1 MLMYVNRN
9 LGPGQDIK
17 ALSSLVLSYKL
28 SYNETG
34 FVKEEKIYFIFVI
47 TIKTLFAF
55 KKKSYV

>member
-34 FVKEEKIYFIFVI
+34 FVKEEKNIFQ
-47 TIKTLFAF
+47 FCHN
-55 KKKSYV
+55 S